1 MKNSLKQLVA
11 PISIFETLGLKYG
24 GPIDG
29 HDLQAV
35 EKALR
40 DAARIRGP
48 GGRARCH
55 QQGTGIRSRS
65 C

>member
-1 MKNSLKQLVA
+1 M
-11 PISIFETLGLKYG
+11 FETLGLKYG

-48 GGRARCH
+48 VVVHVVTNKGRDTARC
-55 QQGTGIRSRS
+55 